1 MIIDG
6 DASRSGDDAVRESC
20 EEATALVCPMESDAL
35 SFGIVGDGI
44 EFVGR
49 EVDFSGF
56 GDFVVDGLSFVSEGG
71 VVGWSAEAAAVALVG
86 KRTRII
92 GAPIGRGRES
102 FDDACASET
111 RLFFEYFGGSAF
123 ARKHIGDEKR
133 LPIAKGNAFATF
145 DKSNN
150 VKMYHFM
157 YMCIDFVHRSLG
169 KSARIIGMCRRFN
182 VEVFAKRN
190 NAVLALK

>member
-6 DASRSGDDAVRESC
+6 DASRGGDDAVREAC

-56 GDFVVDGLSFVSEGG
+56 GDFVVDGLGFVSEGG
-71 VVGWSAEAAAVALVG
+71 VVGWSAEAAAVALAG
-86 KRTRII
+86 KRTRIV
-92 GAPIGRGRES
+92 GAPIGRGCES

-111 RLFFEYFGGSAF
+111 RLFFE
-123 ARKHIGDEKR
+123 
-133 LPIAKGNAFATF
+133 
-145 DKSNN
+145 
-150 VKMYHFM
+150 
-157 YMCIDFVHRSLG
+157 
-169 KSARIIGMCRRFN
+169 
-182 VEVFAKRN
+182 
-190 NAVLALK
+190 